1 MRCKSLKAVLSEI
14 TISLSLPISSLTT
27 IRRTISGSQA
37 IIVIFRMVIIL
48 KIGEQEK
55 ESLAVETEV
64 AATKPPNS

>member
-1 MRCKSLKAVLSEI
+1 
-14 TISLSLPISSLTT
+14 
-27 IRRTISGSQA
+27 
-37 IIVIFRMVIIL
+37 MVIIH

>member
-1 MRCKSLKAVLSEI
+1 MKSKSLKAVLSEI
-14 TISLSLPISSLTT
+14 TISLSLLISSLT
-27 IRRTISGSQA
+27 IIQRTISVSQA
-37 IIVIFRMVIIL
+37 IIVIFRMVIIH